1 MKRKQHSQNRTAS
14 RWIALIGLLTF
25 VLLVSGC
32 GAKKPQVYRVGILS
46 GLDFLLDCAEGFKAG
61 MAELGYVEGENITY
75 DLQKASVDLAEY
87 RSILQQFV
95 DDEVDLILTFPS
107 EASIEGKAVT
117 QGTDIPVVFTYA
129 FIEGMG
135 MVDSVREP
143 GGNVT
148 GVRYPGPDVALK
160 RLEVMHELM
169 PQATHILVPHIKD
182 YPITRPQIEAMR
194 PAAEA
199 AGVTLVE
206 LPVAD
211 AAELET
217 ALQAFVQPDGV
228 GVDAIV
234 FVAGPLGVVPDT
246 AAVIGKFA
254 YDHKLPMGG
263 AVIPVEGREG
273 VFDVGIDAAAAG
285 KLAAPIADKI
295 LKGTPAGEI
304 PVVSAEMYLL
314 INYKAAQELGI
325 SVPEALLAQATQVIR

>member
-1 MKRKQHSQNRTAS
+1 MLA
-14 RWIALIGLLTF
+14 F

-32 GAKKPQVYRVGILS
+32 GAKKPKVYRVGILS
-46 GLDFLLDCAEGFKAG
+46 GIDFLLDCADGFKAG
-61 MAELGYVEGENITY
+61 MEELGYVEGENITY

-87 RSILQQFV
+87 RSVLQQFV
-95 DDEVDLILTFPS
+95 ADEVDLILTFPS
-107 EASIEGKAVT
+107 EASIEAKAAT

-135 MVDSVREP
+135 LVDSVREP

-169 PQATHILVPHIKD
+169 PQATHILVPYIKD
-182 YPITRPQIEAMR
+182 YPITEPQLEALR
-194 PAAEA
+194 PAASA

-206 LPVAD
+206 APVAD

-217 ALQAFVQPDGV
+217 ALQAYVEPDGV
-228 GVDAIV
+228 SVDAIV
-234 FVAGPLGVVPDT
+234 FVAGPLGVSPDT

-263 AVIPVEGREG
+263 AVIAVEGREG
-273 VFDVGIDAAAAG
+273 VFDVGVDAADSG

-295 LKGTPAGEI
+295 LKGTPAGEV

-325 SVPEALLAQATQVIR
+325 TVPEALLAQATQVIR

>member
-1 MKRKQHSQNRTAS
+1 LS
-14 RWIALIGLLTF
+14 LLAF
-25 VLLVSGC
+25 VLLMSGC
-32 GAKKPQVYRVGILS
+32 GTKEPKVYRVGILS
-46 GLDFLLDCAEGFKAG
+46 GVDFLLDCAEGFKAG
-61 MAELGYVEGENITY
+61 MEELGYVEGENITY
-75 DLQKASVDLAEY
+75 DLQRAEVDLAQY
-87 RSILQQFV
+87 QSIVEQFV
-95 DDEVDLILTFPS
+95 ADEVDLILTFPS
-107 EASIEGKAVT
+107 EASIEAKAVT

-135 MVDSVREP
+135 LVDSVRAP

-169 PQATHILVPHIKD
+169 PQAKNILVPYVAN
-182 YPITRPQIEAMR
+182 YPITLPQIEALR

-211 AAELET
+211 AAELES
-217 ALQAFVQPDGV
+217 ALQALVQPDGV
-228 GVDAIV
+228 SVDGII

-254 YDHKLPMGG
+254 YDYKLPMGG
-263 AVIPVEGREG
+263 AVIAVEGREG
-273 VFDVGIDAAAAG
+273 VFDVGIEAGAAG

-295 LKGTPAGEI
+295 LRGTPAGEI
-304 PVVSAEMYLL
+304 PVVSGDMYLW

-325 SVPEALLAQATQVIR
+325 TVSEALLAQADRVIR